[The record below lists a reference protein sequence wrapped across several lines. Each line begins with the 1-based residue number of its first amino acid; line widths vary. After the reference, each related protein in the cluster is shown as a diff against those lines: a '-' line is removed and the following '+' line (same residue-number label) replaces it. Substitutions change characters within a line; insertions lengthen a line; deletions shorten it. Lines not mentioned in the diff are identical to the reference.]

1 MVTAQKQ
8 KILIWIS
15 SIMILVFFSNLIHK
29 AQWEHSSFLV
39 ISQLLFLWLLSCRI
53 KQFEYCEFIDFY
65 KLRVLRLMVLKKCF
79 RKFSYIPAF
88 LRDFFFQLW
97 LNVELLVFS
106 FSFRFLY
113 FEPLLFGTC
122 TCRIV
127 LFSWKTDPFT
137 TVWYLLIL
145 CNISCSEVYLL
156 WDGYSPSSS
165 VLINVCRHVFPST
178 LSLLLTFYEVSFS

>member
-1 MVTAQKQ
+1 MTLTFRPSVGRWMWA
-8 KILIWIS
+8 S
-15 SIMILVFFSNLIHK
+15 SEGSQSFFRVMGGSIQAFPFSMLT
-29 AQWEHSSFLV
+29 FL
-39 ISQLLFLWLLSCRI
+39 LL
-53 KQFEYCEFIDFY
+53 KMPFI
-65 KLRVLRLMVLKKCF
+65 RL